1 MKKFLFVIFIFLS
14 LIIIVVIYKN
24 LLVSKVKSS
33 RIIIGNKV
41 FSVEIADTDSKRSQG
56 LSGRM
61 NLDKDKGMLFT
72 FPKPDRYYF
81 WMKDMNF
88 SLDFVWI
95 NRNEII
101 DLTENVQVPF
111 KNAIDFPAIT
121 SKTETDMVLEIN
133 SGMINQK
140 HIKIGDRVKIE

>member
-1 MKKFLFVIFIFLS
+1 MKKFLFVIFIFFCLV
-14 LIIIVVIYKN
+14 LIVVIYKS
-24 LLVSKVKSS
+24 LSISKVVSH
-33 RIIIGNKV
+33 RIIIGDKI

-88 SLDFVWI
+88 PLDFVWI

-101 DLTENVQVPF
+101 DFTENVQIPF
-111 KNAIDFPAIT
+111 KNAIDLPAIT
-121 SKTETDMVLEIN
+121 SKTAADMVLEIN